1 MGVDFK
7 KIKNDFPILKRKI
20 NGYPL
25 IYFDNAATTQKPN
38 VVIKKINEYYKKNN
52 SNVHRGAHYL
62 SYKATE
68 EIESSRIE
76 VQKFIN
82 AKTEKEIIFTSGVTE
97 SINLVANCFEKII
110 KKGEEVIITEME
122 HHSNIVPWHLLK
134 ENKKIK
140 IKYIKINRNGDLVL
154 NDLDKLIT
162 KKTKIIALSHVSN
175 TLGTINSIKKVIQ
188 VAKKKNI
195 PVLIDGAQAPGHIKI
210 DVQKLD
216 CDFYCFSG
224 HKMFGPTGIGVL
236 YGKKMWLDKM
246 QPYKG
251 GGEMIKKVTMN
262 KVSFAESPHKFEAGT
277 PNICGAIG
285 LKEAINYINDIE
297 IKNIKEYESELL
309 LYAVK
314 QMSKIKEVQFI
325 GESSKKAPIVS
336 FILKGCHN
344 YDVGQMLDNFGIA
357 VRVGHHC
364 TQPIMESM
372 GINGTI
378 RASFSLYNDKKE
390 IDYFCQKIKKIIN
403 LLR

>member
-1 MGVDFK
+1 MSISFK
-7 KIKNDFPILKRKI
+7 KIKNDFPILKQKI

-38 VVIKKINEYYKKNN
+38 IVIKKINEYYKKQN

-68 EIESSRIE
+68 EIEGSRTE
-76 VQKFIN
+76 VKKFIN
-82 AKTEKEIIFTSGVTE
+82 AKTNKEIIFTSGATE

-110 KKGEEVIITEME
+110 KKGEEIIISEME
-122 HHSNIVPWHLLK
+122 HHSNIVPWLLLK
-134 ENKKIK
+134 KNKKIK
-140 IKYIKINRNGDLVL
+140 IRYIRINRKGDLVL
-154 NDLDKLIT
+154 KNLRKLINE
-162 KKTKIIALSHVSN
+162 KTKMIALSHVSN
-175 TLGTINSIKKVIQ
+175 TLGTINNIKKVVQ
-188 VAKKKNI
+188 LAKSKNI
-195 PVLIDGAQAPGHIKI
+195 PVLIDGAQAPGHIEI

-236 YGKKMWLDKM
+236 YGKKPWLDKM
-246 QPYKG
+246 PPYKG

-262 KVSFAESPHKFEAGT
+262 EISFAEAPHKFEAGT

-285 LKEAINYINDIE
+285 LKEAIKYINDIK
-297 IKNIKEYESELL
+297 IKNINKYESELL
-309 LYAVK
+309 LYAIK
-314 QMSKIKEVQFI
+314 QMSKIKEIQFI
-325 GESSKKAPIVS
+325 GESPQKAPIIS
-336 FILKGCHN
+336 FIIKGCHN

-390 IDYFCQKIKKIIN
+390 VDYFCQKIKKIIN
-403 LLR
+403 ILK

>member
-1 MGVDFK
+1 
-7 KIKNDFPILKRKI
+7 
-20 NGYPL
+20 
-25 IYFDNAATTQKPN
+25 
-38 VVIKKINEYYKKNN
+38 
-52 SNVHRGAHYL
+52 
-62 SYKATE
+62 
-68 EIESSRIE
+68 
-76 VQKFIN
+76 
-82 AKTEKEIIFTSGVTE
+82 
-97 SINLVANCFEKII
+97 
-110 KKGEEVIITEME
+110 ME

-154 NDLDKLIT
+154 KDLDKLLT

-175 TLGTINSIKKVIQ
+175 TLGTINNIKKVIQ

-224 HKMFGPTGIGVL
+224 HKMFGPTGIGIL
-236 YGKKMWLDKM
+236 YGKKTWLDKM

-262 KVSFAESPHKFEAGT
+262 KVSFAETPHKFEAGT

-285 LKEAINYINDIE
+285 LKEAIKYINDIE
-297 IKNIKEYESELL
+297 ITNINKYESELF
-309 LYAVK
+309 LYALK

-325 GESSKKAPIVS
+325 GESSEKAPIIS
-336 FILKGCHN
+336 FVLKGCHN

-372 GINGTI
+372 DINGTI

-403 LLR
+403 LLK